1 MKWIFGAL
9 ISMAALLWVGV
20 AQAQV
25 PSARVLYDREA
36 DCLILDSLRTA
47 FGHKK
52 TIPAQIELQALRA
65 LSHYPELRN
74 VAVEFVFCVQ
84 KTAHSSQPVIGSMLR
99 GAKRRRYQVRISI
112 EVPDFYHAGMHANL
126 PYNAQIGVLGHELGH
141 TVQYLQRG
149 FLGLLGDGIRYGS
162 SGKYVI
168 RTEHHTDQLAIDHQ
182 LGWQLL
188 DWARIAHP
196 LLEQAGRGQNYM
208 LPDEIAAQLRK
219 P

>member
-1 MKWIFGAL
+1 MKWMIGAMT
-9 ISMAALLWVGV
+9 SMIGLLWVGV
-20 AQAQV
+20 AHAQL
-25 PSARVLYDREA
+25 PPARIAYDHEA
-36 DCLILDSLRTA
+36 DRLILDSLRIA
-47 FGHKK
+47 FGRDK

-65 LSHYPELRN
+65 LSHYPELGD

-84 KTAHSSQPVIGSMLR
+84 QTAHSSQPVIGSMLH
-99 GAKRRRYQVRISI
+99 GAKRRRYQVRIST
-112 EVPDFYHAGMHANL
+112 EVPDFYNAGMHTNL

-149 FLGLLGDGIRYGS
+149 FLGLLCEGIRYGTS
-162 SGKYVI
+162 RKYVI
-168 RTEHHTDQLAIDHQ
+168 HTEHHTDQLAIDHQ

-188 DWARIAHP
+188 AWARIAHP

-208 LPDEIAAQLRK
+208 LPEEITVQLRQ